1 MKRDLL
7 NAPGIGTFLRWRHA
21 RSALQAPLLLLSALV
36 ILDGLYG
43 PSLAPRNLAGVIP
56 WLHWRGFVVLAIL
69 VFGNLFCMAC
79 PFMLPRRLAKR
90 LLPGDR
96 HCPPWLRSKWPA
108 AALLVLFFWAY
119 EAYDLWES
127 PWLTAWVAVAYF
139 LSAFLIDGFF
149 KGAAFCKYLCPIGQF
164 HFVNSALSPVE
175 VAVRDGKLCD
185 SCHTRD
191 CIVGRA
197 ERGTPLPVMAP
208 RAPAFLP
215 EVPPPEGV
223 ERPAGE
229 TGSGRPAQVA
239 QRGCELWLFQ
249 PKKSGNMDCT
259 FCLECVH
266 ACPHGNVGLLLR
278 QPGEELWADPLRSG
292 VGRFSQRPDLAFL
305 VLVLVFAAFFNAFGM
320 VAPVYALLDWMASAP
335 GLGSEPLRV
344 GVIMV
349 GGIVALPLVLGGL
362 AGAASRAL
370 SESGRSVIS
379 EATRFAYGLVPLGF
393 GMWLA
398 HYLFH
403 FLLGALTVL
412 PLLGAYLMDLG
423 LSPQGPVDWGVAP
436 LVPEAWLGAIQFFF
450 LELGLLVSLVVL
462 WRIAH
467 RDLESTAMAKRAFLP
482 WAGLAI
488 VLSVA
493 GIWLLS
499 QPMEMRGTMMGG

>member
-1 MKRDLL
+1 VTRDLL

-21 RSALQAPLLLLSALV
+21 RTALQVFLLLVATLV

-43 PSLAPRNLAGVIP
+43 PPLAPRNLAGVIP

-79 PFMLPRRLAKR
+79 PFMLPRRIAKR
-90 LLPGDR
+90 LLPGNR
-96 HCPPWLRSKWPA
+96 HWPTWLRSKWPA
-108 AALLVLFFWAY
+108 AALLVVFFWAY

-139 LSAFLIDGFF
+139 LAAFLIDGIF

-164 HFVNSALSPVE
+164 HFVNSTISPVE
-175 VAVRDGKLCD
+175 VAVREPALCD
-185 SCHTRD
+185 ACHTKD
-191 CIVGRA
+191 CIVGRVD
-197 ERGTPLPVMAP
+197 RGTPLPVLAP
-208 RAPAFLP
+208 AAPAFLP
-215 EVPPPEGV
+215 EPPVKE
-223 ERPAGE
+223 
-229 TGSGRPAQVA
+229 GSGSGDVDTPRSGRLA

-249 PKKSGNMDCT
+249 PKKVGNMDCT

-278 QPGEELWADPLRSG
+278 QPGEELWADPHRSSL
-292 VGRFSQRPDLAFL
+292 GRFSQRPDLAFL
-305 VLVLVFAAFFNAFGM
+305 VLVLVFAAFLNAFGM
-320 VAPVYALLDWMASAP
+320 VTPVYSLLDWMASAP
-335 GLGSEPLRV
+335 GFGSEPLRLGIIIGG
-344 GVIMV
+344 GVV
-349 GGIVALPLVLGGL
+349 LLPLILAGL
-362 AGAASRAL
+362 AAAASRTL
-370 SESGRSVIS
+370 SGSGRSVVS
-379 EATRFAYGLVPLGF
+379 EATRYVYGLVPLGF

-403 FLLGALTVL
+403 FLLGALTIL
-412 PLLGAYLMDLG
+412 PLLVSYLMDLG
-423 LSPQGPVDWGVAP
+423 ISPRGPVDWGVGP

-467 RDLESTAMAKRAFLP
+467 RDAGSAGNARRAFLP

-488 VLSVA
+488 ILSVA